1 VLHAHHALLAL
12 EQQSDFLIVDRG
24 GSEPNCD
31 EVFFGRDELFLDYPV
46 EQK

>member
-1 VLHAHHALLAL
+1 LLAL

-24 GSEPNCD
+24 GSKPNCD